1 MRQAGHRKIGA
12 NYIYWPGSPLIKNG
26 SLECLGGQLWRVVD
40 TGGIFREIA
49 GLEFYGGILVPAG
62 VCGEVACFQPEQPF
76 LSQLDALYAQGV
88 SVAEVA
94 IIEGADLR
102 TLIWKAGATVRKL

>member
-1 MRQAGHRKIGA
+1 MRQAGNRKIGA

-26 SLECLGGQLWRVVD
+26 YLECLEGQSWRVVD

-49 GLEFYGGILVPAG
+49 GLEFYGGMLVPAG
-62 VCGEVACFQPEQPF
+62 VCGKVACLRPEQPF
-76 LSQLDALYAQGV
+76 LSQLDTLYAQGV